1 MLRDEMSERRV
12 GGGYKLVLTFEKAGR
27 GTGKSSEDTD
37 VVEARFVELVPDER
51 VVEAIEFESDD
62 PRFAGTMTMTW
73 TLTANA
79 GGTEVTVTAADVPE
93 GIDAKDHEVGM
104 SSTLQNLA
112 DFVPRSP
119 RVRTS

>member
-62 PRFAGTMTMTW
+62 PRFA
-73 TLTANA
+73 
-79 GGTEVTVTAADVPE
+79 VTAADVPE